1 METERLGRFGHHP
14 DPAIDFCVEVETL
27 QGELFDIA
35 CGLTEGRMSVSE
47 LGRRIEAAMTFIVG
61 GDQNAVDAKDLLRA
75 LEREFQ
81 AIAKA
86 GAA

>member
-47 LGRRIEAAMTFIVG
+47 LGRRIEAAMTFTVG
-61 GDQNAVDAKDLLRA
+61 GDQNAIDAKDLLRA

-81 AIAKA
+81 AIATA